1 MAKSIKDHLQDTFDD
16 LGEGDQRKFKSKLCD
31 RRTGPRVR
39 RAQIEKVTDSIDLT
53 NLMVNTFTETGAVP
67 VTIEILQAIG
77 CNEQASELKENAGK
91 SLRVPTV
98 PSPAPAPA
106 SASGPGPGPSALS
119 TEHFIDK
126 NRVELINRVHNVDSI
141 LDQLLQMKFITNEDY
156 ESIHNEKTSQKKM
169 RELFMGPIKSAGT
182 RGKDA
187 LHQAL
192 RQSEPHLTEEL
203 ERQ

>member
-16 LGEGDQRKFKSKLCD
+16 LGQGDQRKFKSKLCD

-53 NLMVNTFTETGAVP
+53 DLMVNTFTETGAVP

-77 CNEQASELKENAGK
+77 CNEQASELKENAAP
-91 SLRVPTV
+91 LRVPTV
-98 PSPAPAPA
+98 PSPAP
-106 SASGPGPGPSALS
+106 GPGPGPSALS
-119 TEHFIDK
+119 TEHFIDR
-126 NRVELINRVHNVDSI
+126 NRVELINRVHNIDRI

-156 ESIHNEKTSQKKM
+156 ESIRNEKTSQKKM
-169 RELFMGPIKSAGT
+169 RELLIGPIKSAGT